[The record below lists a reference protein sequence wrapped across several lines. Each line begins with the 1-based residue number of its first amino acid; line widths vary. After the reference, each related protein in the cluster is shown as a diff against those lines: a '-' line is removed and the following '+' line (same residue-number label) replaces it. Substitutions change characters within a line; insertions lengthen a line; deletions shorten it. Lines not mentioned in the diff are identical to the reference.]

1 MGHYLGMDTHDTHL
15 VSGSLDLHP
24 GMVNPVEPGIYI
36 SEGNKKVSERLVD
49 YSRTVVFSLIPVSL
63 FV

>member
-15 VSGSLDLHP
+15 VSRSLDLHP
-24 GMVNPVEPGIYI
+24 GMVSPVDPGIYI
-36 SEGNKKVSERLVD
+36 YEGNKKVSERLVD
-49 YSRTVVFSLIPVSL
+49 YSRAVVFSLILVSL